1 MLLSK
6 LPDQK
11 QDPSTEVPQ
20 PQSSSAES
28 SPPQEWP
35 LVGVSLLFL
44 HDAVDHV
51 RIGFE
56 PAGQTEG
63 SQNRIDHH
71 PKPKTAYCDCICQL
85 LRAGF
90 CRKLA
95 FPGHSP
101 VNSDTTAL
109 SFRTLGRS
117 DAGGGTGRLQSAVP
131 GTGLRQIGQCE
142 TQERKGVRRSRE
154 IPGTE

>member
-20 PQSSSAES
+20 PPSSSAES

-35 LVGVSLLFL
+35 SVGVSLLFL
-44 HDAVDHV
+44 HAAVDHV

-56 PAGQTEG
+56 PAGQMEG
-63 SQNRIDHH
+63 PQKSMDHH

-85 LRAGF
+85 LRAEF

-95 FPGHSP
+95 FPRLLANSSGLTAIKLTSP
-101 VNSDTTAL
+101 IK
-109 SFRTLGRS
+109 
-117 DAGGGTGRLQSAVP
+117 Q
-131 GTGLRQIGQCE
+131 
-142 TQERKGVRRSRE
+142 
-154 IPGTE
+154 

>member
-35 LVGVSLLFL
+35 SVGVSLLFL

-85 LRAGF
+85 LSVQRLPCLLSAG
-90 CRKLA
+90 A
-95 FPGHSP
+95 GG
-101 VNSDTTAL
+101 AL
-109 SFRTLGRS
+109 SQTSFHWWVGDRARVGDALPLNITLS
-117 DAGGGTGRLQSAVP
+117 DQDP
-131 GTGLRQIGQCE
+131 
-142 TQERKGVRRSRE
+142 
-154 IPGTE
+154 

>member
-63 SQNRIDHH
+63 SQNRSII
-71 PKPKTAYCDCICQL
+71 PSQKQLTAIVSVNCCGRRSIAEPPATLDLERFRSI
-85 LRAGF
+85 
-90 CRKLA
+90 
-95 FPGHSP
+95 SP
-101 VNSDTTAL
+101 DTRHSDT
-109 SFRTLGRS
+109 R
-117 DAGGGTGRLQSAVP
+117 
-131 GTGLRQIGQCE
+131 
-142 TQERKGVRRSRE
+142 
-154 IPGTE
+154 

>member
-35 LVGVSLLFL
+35 SVGVSLLFL

-63 SQNRIDHH
+63 SQNRWITI
-71 PKPKTAYCDCICQL
+71 PSQKQLTAIV
-85 LRAGF
+85 
-90 CRKLA
+90 
-95 FPGHSP
+95 S
-101 VNSDTTAL
+101 VN
-109 SFRTLGRS
+109 
-117 DAGGGTGRLQSAVP
+117 
-131 GTGLRQIGQCE
+131 C
-142 TQERKGVRRSRE
+142 
-154 IPGTE
+154 